1 MCVLHVVRLD
11 KPGLCGGALVTA
23 VSEPVEICTHTLPS
37 VRPAQE
43 FSLNRTMGLNYRSVA
58 CLREI
63 EGALLPFQ
71 IQYNAIF
78 PRVGWGNRSA
88 TQKRC

>member
-1 MCVLHVVRLD
+1 MLHVVQFD
-11 KPGLCGGALVTA
+11 KPGLCAGALVTA
-23 VSEPVEICTHTLPS
+23 VSELLEIGAHTPPS
-37 VRPAQE
+37 VRFGEE
-43 FSLNRTMGLNYRSVA
+43 FSLNSTMGLNYRSVA

-78 PRVGWGNRSA
+78 PRVGWGNKSS